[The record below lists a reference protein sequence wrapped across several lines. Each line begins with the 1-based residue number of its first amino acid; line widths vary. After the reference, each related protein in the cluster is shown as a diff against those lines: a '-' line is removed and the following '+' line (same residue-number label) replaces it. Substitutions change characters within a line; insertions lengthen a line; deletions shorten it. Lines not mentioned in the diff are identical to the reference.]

1 MGLIELHF
9 HESEFDFSPSVT
21 TGAGEKALEAGE
33 VEESDEA
40 ADEDV
45 ESVGWKDEEAASSSA
60 TGLGAL
66 VALVVLVVLA
76 ALVGWK
82 RRSSGDEDVEL
93 EA

>member
-9 HESEFDFSPSVT
+9 HESEFAFSPSVT
-21 TGAGEKALEAGE
+21 TGAGEDSALEAGD
-33 VEESDEA
+33 ESEGD
-40 ADEDV
+40 DEDI
-45 ESVGWKDEEAASSSA
+45 ESIGWKDEDAESSNA

-66 VALVVLVVLA
+66 VARVVLVVLA

-82 RRSSGDEDVEL
+82 RRGGDDEDVEL

>member
-21 TGAGEKALEAGE
+21 TGAGEESALEVGDE
-33 VEESDEA
+33 REA
-40 ADEDV
+40 AAEDV